1 MRTLEQIKQAS
12 LITAIKTPYL
22 ASGEIDLATYDYL
35 VEQQIAAGVDGIV
48 VGGTTGEGQLMNWE
62 EHLMLIAHSV
72 NKYADKLVIVGNT
85 GSNNTREA
93 VKATEYGFASG
104 MDAALQI
111 NPYYGRTSIA
121 GVIEH
126 FKRVLAIGP
135 AFIYNVAGRTGQD
148 LTPDIIEPLA
158 QHENFIGVKEC
169 GGNERIEH
177 YEQQGIACW
186 SGNDD
191 EAHDAR
197 HTYKA
202 HGVISVTSNLI
213 PGLYRQLMDSK
224 SDALNASL
232 QPLISWLFCEPNPI
246 AINTALM
253 MTGAVKPVFRLPY
266 VPLNEQQ
273 QAQGVTLINQLDGV
287 AVVGGSKATPLN
299 LENTIILP

>member
-1 MRTLEQIKQAS
+1 MRSLEQIKQAS

-22 ASGEIDLATYDYL
+22 TSGEIDLATYDFL

-72 NKYADKLVIVGNT
+72 NKYSDKLIIVGNT

-93 VKATEYGFASG
+93 IKATEYGFASG

-121 GVIEH
+121 GVKEH

-169 GGNERIEH
+169 GGNERINH

-213 PGLYRQLMDSK
+213 PGLFRELMDQPN
-224 SDALNASL
+224 AQLNESL
-232 QPLISWLFCEPNPI
+232 QPLMKWLFCEPNPI

-266 VPLNEQQ
+266 VPLNTQQ
-273 QAQGVTLINQLDGV
+273 QAQGVALINQREEHD
-287 AVVGGSKATPLN
+287 
-299 LENTIILP
+299 IIGQHAAKLVEQDVILL

>member
-22 ASGEIDLATYDYL
+22 ANGEIDLAKYDEL
-35 VEQQIAAGVDGIV
+35 VEIQIAAGVDGIV

-62 EHLMLIAHSV
+62 EHLMLIAHSA
-72 NKYADKLVIVGNT
+72 NKFGDKLLIVGNT

-93 VKATEYGFASG
+93 IKATRYGFASG
-104 MDAALQI
+104 MHASLQI

-121 GVIEH
+121 GVKEH
-126 FKRVLAIGP
+126 FKRVLNIGP

-158 QHENFIGVKEC
+158 QHEHFIGVKEC
-169 GGNERIEH
+169 GGNERIAH

-197 HTYKA
+197 HIHKA

-213 PGLYRQLMDSK
+213 PGLFRQLMDSK
-224 SDALNASL
+224 NDALNNSL
-232 QPLISWLFCEPNPI
+232 QPLMNWLFCEPNPI
-246 AINTALM
+246 AINTAM
-253 MTGAVKPVFRLPY
+253 IMTGAVKPVFRMPY
-266 VPLNEQQ
+266 VPLNDEQQ
-273 QAQGVTLINQLDGV
+273 QQGETLINQLKVDDI
-287 AVVGGSKATPLN
+287 VGTEAKCIKQGDIVS
-299 LENTIILP
+299 IS

>member
-273 QAQGVTLINQLDGV
+273 QAQGVTLINQLDDV